1 MKEFKFRVWDGEK
14 IISLN
19 LAFDKWFVWIYRS
32 SCSDWWVLEPYFPE
46 VVIMQYTWLQDS
58 YWKDIY
64 EWDLVRILYTDWRSP
79 EFAIETLKNLPLDE
93 YKRKISSIWVV
104 TFYAD
109 KYAEWWLDMK
119 WYSESI
125 YQWTHWEKEV
135 IWNIYEN
142 PEIFKS
148 I

>member
-1 MKEFKFRVWDGEK
+1 MREIKFRVWNSKKRILGK
-14 IISLN
+14 WYSLIEYLVSTN
-19 LAFDKWFVWIYRS
+19 NSSWLDFDKVY
-32 SCSDWWVLEPYFPE
+32 L
-46 VVIMQYTWLQDS
+46 QYTWLHDS
-58 YWKDIY
+58 YWKEIY
-64 EWDLVRILYTDWRSP
+64 EWDIVRILYTDWKSP

-93 YKRKISSIWVV
+93 YKKKISRIWVV

-125 YQWTHWEKEV
+125 YEWKYWEKEV
-135 IWNIYEN
+135 IGNIYEN
-142 PEIFKS
+142 PEIYAN

>member
-58 YWKDIY
+58 YWK
-64 EWDLVRILYTDWRSP
+64 E
-79 EFAIETLKNLPLDE
+79 
-93 YKRKISSIWVV
+93 
-104 TFYAD
+104 
-109 KYAEWWLDMK
+109 
-119 WYSESI
+119 I
-125 YQWTHWEKEV
+125 YQWDILKLTEYDWRCFYVKCIWWNIWQWLFSV
-135 IWNIYEN
+135 IYDSSLIDAEDFSYYNDSTENKLSEIIGNIYEN
-142 PEIFKS
+142 KWLLSKVDTATFDNF
-148 I
+148 